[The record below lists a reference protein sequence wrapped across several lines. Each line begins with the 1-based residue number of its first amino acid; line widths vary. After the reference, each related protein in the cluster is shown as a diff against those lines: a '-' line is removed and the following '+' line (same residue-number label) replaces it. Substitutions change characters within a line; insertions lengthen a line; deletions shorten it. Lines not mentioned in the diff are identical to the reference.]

1 MTAPLTVVIADDHV
15 LFRQGLR
22 QMLERAG
29 DVEVTGEAANGRE
42 ALTLI
47 EATRPA
53 VAILDIRMP
62 ELDGLGVARQVVTS
76 CPDTR
81 LVILTM
87 HDDEDLLDEAMAIGI
102 TGYVLK
108 DDAVVEVAACVRTV
122 AAGGTYVSPRL
133 TKTLLVHRTER
144 QREARALDALTR
156 MERQVLQLLGD
167 GCTSRDI
174 ATKLFVSVR
183 TAESHRYHICQKLGL
198 SGTHALV
205 RFAARHRDAL

>member
-1 MTAPLTVVIADDHV
+1 MTDPLTVVIADDHV

-29 DVEVTGEAANGRE
+29 DVRVTGEAANGHE
-42 ALTLI
+42 ALALI
-47 EATRPA
+47 ETTHPA
-53 VAILDIRMP
+53 VAVLDIRMP
-62 ELDGLGVARQVVTS
+62 ELDGLEVARKLVTS
-76 CPDTR
+76 SPDTR

-87 HDDEDLLDEAMAIGI
+87 HDDEDLLDEALAIGI

-133 TKTLLVHRTER
+133 TKALLALRADRPHGTRAFDGLTRTER
-144 QREARALDALTR
+144 H
-156 MERQVLQLLGD
+156 VLQLLGD
-167 GCTSRDI
+167 GCSSQDI
-174 ATKLFVSVR
+174 AKKLFISVR

-198 SGTHALV
+198 SGTHALI
-205 RFAARHRDAL
+205 RFAVRHRGSL

>member
-1 MTAPLTVVIADDHV
+1 MTAALTVVIADDHV

-29 DVEVTGEAANGRE
+29 GVQVTGEAADGQE
-42 ALTLI
+42 ALALI
-47 EATRPA
+47 EAARPDVA
-53 VAILDIRMP
+53 VLDIRMP
-62 ELDGLGVARQVVTS
+62 ALDGLEVARRVVAS
-76 CPDTR
+76 SPGTR

-87 HDDEDLLDEAMAIGI
+87 HDDEDLLDEALAIGI

-133 TKTLLVHRTER
+133 TRALLTLRAAR
-144 QREARALDALTR
+144 QHEARVLDGLTR
-156 MERQVLQLLGD
+156 TERQVLQLLAD

-174 ATKLFVSVR
+174 GRKMFISVR

-198 SGTHALV
+198 TGTHALV
-205 RFAARHRDAL
+205 RFAARHRDSL